1 MGAGFLEAVYQEAM
15 ELELCARTIPFR
27 PQCALRIRYKSQLL
41 QKEYIADLICYEQI
55 LVEIKTMKQ
64 LMLREEAQLLNQ
76 LKATGFRVGLLVN
89 FGDPGGLEWK
99 RMVR

>member
-1 MGAGFLEAVYQEAM
+1 
-15 ELELCARTIPFR
+15 LELSAREIPFQA
-27 PQCALRIRYKSQLL
+27 QCVLRIRYKEQLL
-41 QKEYIADLICYEQI
+41 QKEYIADLICYAQI

-76 LKATGFRVGLLVN
+76 MKATGFRVGLLVS
-89 FGDPGGLEWK
+89 FGDPGGLEWQ